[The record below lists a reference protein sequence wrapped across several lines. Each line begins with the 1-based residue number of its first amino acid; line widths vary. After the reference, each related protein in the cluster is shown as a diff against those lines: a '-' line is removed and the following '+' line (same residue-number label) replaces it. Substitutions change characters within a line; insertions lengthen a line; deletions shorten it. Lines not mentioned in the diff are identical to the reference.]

1 MLSTAHKMNSIP
13 TIKTQIVLSL
23 KRINVPFYRRKRK
36 AKGGKGKTK
45 SNGRVQHKG
54 KGDQIH
60 SKNPSKATQ
69 PINHSSQSEEA
80 PKLSKYC
87 NGCVAAND
95 TETDAQSKANDGGM
109 L

>member
-1 MLSTAHKMNSIP
+1 MPSN
-13 TIKTQIVLSL
+13 
-23 KRINVPFYRRKRK
+23 RRKRK
-36 AKGGKGKTK
+36 AKGGKGKNK

-69 PINHSSQSEEA
+69 LINNSSQSEEA
-80 PKLSKYC
+80 PKLSKDC
-87 NGCVAAND
+87 NGCVAATH
-95 TETDAQSKANDGGM
+95 TETYAKSKVNNGGM